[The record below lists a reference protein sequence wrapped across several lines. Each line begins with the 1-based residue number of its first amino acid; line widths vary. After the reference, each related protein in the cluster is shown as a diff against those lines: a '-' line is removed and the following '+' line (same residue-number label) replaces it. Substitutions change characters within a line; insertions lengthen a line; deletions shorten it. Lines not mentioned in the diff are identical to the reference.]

1 MLTGLQ
7 AIGWLL
13 RRTPDQARLGGFYQN
28 ILGLPHIRQ
37 HDATP
42 VFWLGETV
50 VFGVNKGGKVLEEV
64 SDPAAAPC
72 VPVLGV
78 AGIDGLVARL
88 TERGVRF
95 LGPIR
100 EVPNG
105 RRAFFFDL
113 DNNLMTLQERSSR
126 SDWPEDVAARARWD
140 AGRVQIPDAPL
151 LAGGYQHLCRVVF
164 HCEDVERETAYF
176 ERIGLPLRRKLADRA
191 YYAIGEVVTLEI
203 APGAGSRG
211 APADRAE
218 ENSSF
223 VLRVADVDAAAAEL
237 RSKGVVFVNDPFD
250 IGGGRV
256 GYFADPEGHV
266 LGIQTR
272 WPSSERVEDR
282 EARRRVAAGELPS

>member
-13 RRTPDQARLGGFYQN
+13 RRTPDQARLGDFYQN
-28 ILGLPHIRQ
+28 VLGLPHIRQ

-50 VFGVNKGGKVLEEV
+50 VFGVNKGGKVLDAMG
-64 SDPAAAPC
+64 DPAEAPC

-78 AGIDGLVARL
+78 VGIDEIVERL
-88 TERGVRF
+88 AARGVRF
-95 LGPIR
+95 LGGISD
-100 EVPNG
+100 VPNG
-105 RRAFFFDL
+105 RRAHFFDL
-113 DNNLMTLQERSSR
+113 DNNVMALQERSPD
-126 SDWPEDVAARARWD
+126 SDWPEDVAALERWPD
-140 AGRVQIPDAPL
+140 RVQIPDAPL
-151 LAGGYQHLCRVVF
+151 LSPGFQHLARVIF
-164 HCEDVERETAYF
+164 HCEDVEPMTAFY
-176 ERIGLPLRRKLADRA
+176 ERIGLPLRRRLDDTA
-191 YYAIGEVVTLEI
+191 YFSIGEVVSLEL

-237 RSKGVVFVNDPFD
+237 RSKGVAFVNEPFD

-282 EARRRVAAGELPS
+282 EARRRVAAGEPPS